1 MSKQSEFDPVATW
14 QNMISQWERQLN
26 ELSAKISSN
35 EVFADSMNQ
44 ATKLSMTTRKS
55 MENNLNRLVQS
66 MQFATQTQMSE
77 ALDRLDRIEQKLDAI
92 AAPFPSNTASPKPSP
107 APPRRTRKPA
117 GPAA

>member
-35 EVFADSMNQ
+35 EVFAGSMNQ

-77 ALDRLDRIEQKLDAI
+77 ALDRLDHIEQKLDAI
-92 AAPFPSNTASPKPSP
+92 AAALPSNTASSKPSP

>member
-35 EVFADSMNQ
+35 EVFAGSMNQ

-92 AAPFPSNTASPKPSP
+92 AAALPSNTASSKPFP
-107 APPRRTRKPA
+107 APPRRTRKPS